1 MGQQLRTSALRHVLQ
16 YIHIK
21 RGLTTQF
28 KMKMML
34 MFVTLALFAAI
45 ESASIEQEAQ
55 ASLTKYDNDINECLK
70 KSGIPTETNP
80 LAITPAEY
88 AAAIKD
94 YQQPAP
100 AKWQKYFKCLED
112 IEKAALGK

>member
-16 YIHIK
+16 YMHIK
-21 RGLTTQF
+21 RGLRTQF

-34 MFVTLALFAAI
+34 MFFTVALFAATV
-45 ESASIEQEAQ
+45 SASIEQEAQ

-70 KSGIPTETNP
+70 KIGMPPESNP
-80 LAITPAEY
+80 LTITPAEY

-94 YQQPAP
+94 YTQTAP